1 MVQSKQAEGY
11 GLEKISIYHTNDIHS
26 HLMNW
31 PRTAKFLR
39 DVRSFH
45 ENQKEEVL
53 IFDIGDAC
61 DRVHPLTEATNGQ
74 AIIRL
79 LNDAHYDAVT
89 IGNNEGIGSTKYQLN
104 QLYND
109 ADFKIILSNLT
120 DKDTNA
126 LPNWAVPIKIYK
138 TSSGSK
144 LGIFA
149 CTIPLTV
156 SYDPLGWNVEDPF
169 KTIERIL
176 EQYEGIV
183 DNWILLS
190 HLGID
195 YDRKIAEKF
204 PELNVI
210 IGAHTHHLLPE
221 GEYVNSSLLAGAGKF
236 GEYIGQIN
244 IEIENQKIVKASAEV
259 IDIEKAIKPV
269 KDENILVHQ
278 YTQLGHELLQEQKI
292 ADIPDTLEADWKQ
305 CTNFVNIGLDAL
317 CNYAETDAAILN
329 SGLFLQPIIE
339 GSVTNDDLHR
349 ALPHPMRVLKYT
361 VTGKQLKELIYSME
375 TQRARLEPLPIK
387 GLGFRGKIFGKI
399 CYKGI
404 QVTENQEIKFNGKSI
419 REEAD
424 YTIASV
430 DHYLFVPFF
439 PIIGEKSDYQVLF
452 PHFLRVVIGNYLQ
465 KQYPI
470 K

>member
-1 MVQSKQAEGY
+1 M
-11 GLEKISIYHTNDIHS
+11 EKISIYHTNDIHS
-26 HLMNW
+26 HLVNW

-39 DVRSFH
+39 NVRSFH
-45 ENQKEEVL
+45 EDQKEEVL

-74 AIIRL
+74 AITRL

-104 QLYND
+104 HLYND
-109 ADFKIILSNLT
+109 ADFKVILSNLT
-120 DKDTNA
+120 DKETK
-126 LPNWAVPIKIYK
+126 LIPGWAMPIKIYK
-138 TSSGSK
+138 TKSGSK
-144 LGIFA
+144 LGVFA
-149 CTIPLTV
+149 CTIPLEV
-156 SYDPLGWNVEDPF
+156 SYEPLGWDVEDPF

-176 EQYEGIV
+176 EQYDEIV

-204 PELNVI
+204 SELNVI

-221 GEYVNSSLLAGAGKF
+221 GEYVNESLLAGAGKF
-236 GEYIGQIN
+236 GEYIGHISV
-244 IEIENQKIVKASAEV
+244 EIENQKIIKSSAEV
-259 IDIEKAIKPV
+259 IDVKKTVKSV
-269 KDENILVHQ
+269 KDENILVNQ
-278 YTQLGHELLQEQKI
+278 YAQLGHELLQEQKI

-305 CTNFVNIGLDAL
+305 CTNFVNIGLEAL
-317 CNYAETDAAILN
+317 CDYAETDAAILN
-329 SGLFLQPIIE
+329 SGLFLQPIIQ

-349 ALPHPMRVLKYT
+349 ALPHPMRLLKYT
-361 VTGKQLKELIYSME
+361 VTGKQLKKLIKSME
-375 TQRARLEPLPIK
+375 SQRARLEPLPIK
-387 GLGFRGKIFGKI
+387 GLGFRGKIFGKL

-404 QVTENQEIKFNGKSI
+404 QVTDDQEIRFNGKPI
-419 REEAD
+419 REED
-424 YTIASV
+424 NYTIASV

-439 PIIGEKSDYQVLF
+439 PTIGEESDYQVLF

-465 KQYPI
+465 KIYPI

>member
-1 MVQSKQAEGY
+1 M
-11 GLEKISIYHTNDIHS
+11 EKISIYHTNDIHS
-26 HLMNW
+26 HLVNW

-39 DVRSFH
+39 NVRSFH
-45 ENQKEEVL
+45 EDQKEEVL

-74 AIIRL
+74 AITRL

-104 QLYND
+104 HLYND
-109 ADFKIILSNLT
+109 ADFKVILSNLT
-120 DKDTNA
+120 DKETK
-126 LPNWAVPIKIYK
+126 LIPEWAMPIKIYK
-138 TSSGSK
+138 TKSGSK
-144 LGIFA
+144 LGVFA
-149 CTIPLTV
+149 CTIPLEV
-156 SYDPLGWNVEDPF
+156 SYGPLGWDVEDPF

-176 EQYEGIV
+176 EQYDEIV

-204 PELNVI
+204 SELNVI

-221 GEYVNSSLLAGAGKF
+221 GEYVNESLLAGAGKF
-236 GEYIGQIN
+236 GEYIGHISV
-244 IEIENQKIVKASAEV
+244 EIENQKIIKSSAEV
-259 IDIEKAIKPV
+259 IDVKKTVKSV
-269 KDENILVHQ
+269 KDENILVNQ
-278 YTQLGHELLQEQKI
+278 YAQLGHELLQEQKI

-305 CTNFVNIGLDAL
+305 CTNFVNIGLEAL
-317 CNYAETDAAILN
+317 CDYAETDAAILN
-329 SGLFLQPIIE
+329 SGLFLQPIIQ

-349 ALPHPMRVLKYT
+349 ALPHPMRLLKYT
-361 VTGKQLKELIYSME
+361 VTGKQLKKLIKSME
-375 TQRARLEPLPIK
+375 SQRARLEPLPIK
-387 GLGFRGKIFGKI
+387 GLGFRGKIFGKL

-404 QVTENQEIKFNGKSI
+404 QVTDDQEIRFNGKPI
-419 REEAD
+419 REED
-424 YTIASV
+424 NYTIASV

-439 PIIGEKSDYQVLF
+439 PTIGEESDYQVLF

-465 KQYPI
+465 KIYPI

>member
-1 MVQSKQAEGY
+1 M
-11 GLEKISIYHTNDIHS
+11 EKISIYHTNDIHS
-26 HLMNW
+26 HLVNW

-39 DVRSFH
+39 NVRSFH
-45 ENQKEEVL
+45 EDQKEEVL

-74 AIIRL
+74 AITRL

-104 QLYND
+104 HLYND
-109 ADFKIILSNLT
+109 ADFKVILSNLT
-120 DKDTNA
+120 DKETK
-126 LPNWAVPIKIYK
+126 LIPEWAMPIKIYK
-138 TSSGSK
+138 TKSGSK
-144 LGIFA
+144 LGVFA
-149 CTIPLTV
+149 CTIPLEV
-156 SYDPLGWNVEDPF
+156 SYGPLGWDVEDPF

-176 EQYEGIV
+176 EQYDEIV

-204 PELNVI
+204 SELNVI

-221 GEYVNSSLLAGAGKF
+221 GEYVNESLLAGAGKF
-236 GEYIGQIN
+236 GEYIGHISL
-244 IEIENQKIVKASAEV
+244 EIENQKIIKSSAEV
-259 IDIEKAIKPV
+259 IDVKKTVKSV
-269 KDENILVHQ
+269 KDENILVNQ
-278 YTQLGHELLQEQKI
+278 YAQLGHELLQKQKI

-305 CTNFVNIGLDAL
+305 CTNFVNIGLEAL
-317 CNYAETDAAILN
+317 CDYAETDAAILN
-329 SGLFLQPIIE
+329 SGLFLQPIIQ

-349 ALPHPMRVLKYT
+349 ALPHPMRLLKYT
-361 VTGKQLKELIYSME
+361 VTGKQLKKLIKSME
-375 TQRARLEPLPIK
+375 SQRARLEPLPIK
-387 GLGFRGKIFGKI
+387 GLGFRGKIFGKL

-404 QVTENQEIKFNGKSI
+404 QVTDDQEIRFNGKPI
-419 REEAD
+419 REED
-424 YTIASV
+424 NYTIASV

-439 PIIGEKSDYQVLF
+439 PTIGEESDYQVLF

-465 KQYPI
+465 KIYPI